1 MEKIKVGLIGCGGVH
16 QAHIYHLSDME
27 DVEIVAI
34 AEPVDERREAAAK
47 KTGAKRI
54 YKNHTEL
61 YDNESAETLDAI
73 FIAIEPTAH
82 TDTETRAIEMG
93 IPFLVEKPMT

>member
-1 MEKIKVGLIGCGGVH
+1 MGKIKVGLIGCGGRQ

-47 KTGAKRI
+47 KQVQ
-54 YKNHTEL
+54 
-61 YDNESAETLDAI
+61 SAFTKIIQSFTITKAQ
-73 FIAIEPTAH
+73 
-82 TDTETRAIEMG
+82 
-93 IPFLVEKPMT
+93 KP